1 MTDLGTAPTVV
12 LMQAPLP
19 DVKTARQALKAA
31 GIPSQV
37 MNPESCGGKRG

>member
-1 MTDLGTAPTVV
+1 
-12 LMQAPLP
+12 MQAPLQ
-19 DVKTARQALKAA
+19 DVKAARRALEAA